1 MVDFVKDSQVFLD
14 VTAATVADALPFIAE
29 KAADLGIATN
39 AADVLAGLKER
50 EAKGTTGVVAGF
62 AVPHCKCA
70 AIVQPAVIVCKY
82 ADGVAWESMDGQ
94 PIRCAI
100 ALMVPEATNVGTDF
114 LQMLSQV
121 AVLVMQDEFRTKILA
136 AEDAATVAAVIN
148 AGLE

>member
-1 MVDFVKDSQVFLD
+1 MVDFVKASQVFLD
-14 VTAATVADALPFIAE
+14 VAAATVDDALAFVAD
-29 KAADLGIATN
+29 KAVALGIATS

-62 AVPHCKCA
+62 AIPHCKSA
-70 AIVQPAVIVCKY
+70 SITEPAVLVCKF

-94 PIRCAI
+94 PITCAI

-121 AVLVMQDEFRTKILA
+121 AVLIMQDEFRTKILA
-136 AEDAATVAAVIN
+136 AQDEATIADVVN